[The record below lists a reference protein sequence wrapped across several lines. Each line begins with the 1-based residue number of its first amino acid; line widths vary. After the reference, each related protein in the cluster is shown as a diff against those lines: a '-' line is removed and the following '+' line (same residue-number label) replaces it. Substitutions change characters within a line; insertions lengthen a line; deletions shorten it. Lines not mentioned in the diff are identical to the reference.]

1 MKQPRNWLRRF
12 AIALIVLL
20 LIFFMMRWFEHAQ
33 VYHPSRIMACTG
45 TELGRPVEDVLFK
58 STDGTELN
66 GWFFPATTNSPRVS
80 LVVLLC
86 HGNAGN
92 ISHRLEMCQA
102 LLATGVNVFAFDYR
116 GYGRSQGHPSEQGTY
131 LDGIAA
137 QQWLQNKGFAA
148 GNILVYGESLG
159 GGVGAELA
167 VRGLA
172 GGLILQSTFTSM
184 PDIGAEFF
192 PWLPVRWLGTIHYNT
207 FSKLPRITVPVM
219 VMHSRRDG
227 LIGFHHGE
235 KNFAAAN
242 EPKLFCELKGGHND
256 SMLDQEGFIAGIEK
270 FLRLIEASKG
280 QTVGA
285 QK

>member
-1 MKQPRNWLRRF
+1 MTLEAMVETLQ
-12 AIALIVLL
+12 
-20 LIFFMMRWFEHAQ
+20 EQ
-33 VYHPSRIMACTG
+33 VRMLQEA
-45 TELGRPVEDVLFK
+45 
-58 STDGTELN
+58 
-66 GWFFPATTNSPRVS
+66 
-80 LVVLLC
+80 
-86 HGNAGN
+86 
-92 ISHRLEMCQA
+92 
-102 LLATGVNVFAFDYR
+102 
-116 GYGRSQGHPSEQGTY
+116 GHPIVTLE
-131 LDGIAA
+131 
-137 QQWLQNKGFAA
+137 
-148 GNILVYGESLG
+148 
-159 GGVGAELA
+159 
-167 VRGLA
+167 VRDK
-172 GGLILQSTFTSM
+172 F
-184 PDIGAEFF
+184 DIGAEFF